1 MAGKRINMIM
11 QPDVLLA
18 VDGAARHFGISRS
31 CFINVALTAYLEGNC
46 KEGETRI
53 REKQQNE
60 LRRAK
65 GAVEEIAHFL
75 TSIDE
80 PRKPEDNPMH

>member
-18 VDGAARHFGISRS
+18 VDEAARHFGISRS

-60 LRRAK
+60 LRRAR
-65 GAVEEIAHFL
+65 V
-75 TSIDE
+75 
-80 PRKPEDNPMH
+80 R

>member
-18 VDGAARHFGISRS
+18 VDEAARHFGISRS
-31 CFINVALTAYLEGNC
+31 RFINVALTAYLEGNC

-53 REKQQNE
+53 REIQQNE

-75 TSIDE
+75 NSIDE